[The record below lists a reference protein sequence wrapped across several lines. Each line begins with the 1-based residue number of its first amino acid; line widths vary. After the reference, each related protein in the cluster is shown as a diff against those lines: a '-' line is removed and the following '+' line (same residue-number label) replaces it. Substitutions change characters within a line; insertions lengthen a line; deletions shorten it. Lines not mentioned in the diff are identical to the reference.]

1 MNLIKHVWKYI
12 KAILKLKYPHLSS
25 LSDNVANRAM
35 VIAALKAV
43 WWVVP
48 QAMID
53 RLVESMPRRVAALR
67 WAKGWYIKY

>member
-12 KAILKLKYPHLSS
+12 KAILKREYPHLSS

-48 QAMID
+48 
-53 RLVESMPRRVAALR
+53 
-67 WAKGWYIKY
+67 